1 MIFKQYSQKGEMF
14 DSNQLCDESWTLFIQ
29 AMTLCHSVQY
39 VDGHFAAS
47 SPDEEAII
55 KICDTSGF
63 KFLGE
68 NMGSLR
74 C

>member
-1 MIFKQYSQKGEMF
+1 MIFKQYSQRGEMF
-14 DSNQLCDESWTLFIQ
+14 DSNQLSDENWTLFIQ